1 MIGINGFGRIGRLV
15 LRTKEIKEKIEEEI
29 ESINSD
35 LKQVTSAEEIKPEFI
50 IKIIELENIRK
61 EMKKLL
67 RLFRKLIIIKTRIA
81 IIRAK
86 SFIKRLFETLAE
98 FSKKAIAIYGM
109 YKLIMEVAEK
119 IMKLMNINRS
129 RKALFVLIRIT
140 PACAGSIKYTFFNCP
155 MLK

>member
-15 LRTKEIKEKIEEEI
+15 LRTKEIKEEIEEEI
-29 ESINSD
+29 ESISFN
-35 LKQVTSAEEIKPEFI
+35 LKQVTTAEEIKPEFI
-50 IKIIELENIRK
+50 VKIVELEKIRK

-109 YKLIMEVAEK
+109 YKLIVEVAK
-119 IMKLMNINRS
+119 QIMKLMNIYRS
-129 RKALFVLIRIT
+129 RKALFVFLSLDCRF
-140 PACAGSIKYTFFNCP
+140 C
-155 MLK
+155 